1 MGGDINEPRL
11 LEVPITAY
19 NLTSTSVVIV
29 CDLSK
34 PQNCLSSLLKWLKR
48 VREVVDKRIRDL
60 QSTDSNAA
68 LSLRETAMAA
78 YRNNESDSSRVRPF
92 EVSLYIVANK
102 YDKFRE
108 QPQADRRCL
117 MQILRFVSHY
127 YGATLITT
135 SIVDATLK
143 DSFRGSMTGICFRI
157 AAKAVCEVVLEK
169 PVTVSAGRDDFE
181 SILLAIPRTVIVP
194 TNEGDAHAAA
204 AVARL
209 IVSGKDNDGKKK
221 HNEHDGKYASKLV
234 NSNDDIGLYVTASGP
249 TRDCWERLADHVK
262 SMYGAVESS
271 SAEEKGGHDHELDS
285 GHGDEKNH
293 GRDGDD
299 DFPEP
304 DIDDMRAQRDAA
316 LERYIQEAERR
327 EQTNLKM
334 NSAYTSRSGGGDG
347 GGISG
352 GGAESKHDRHGGGGG
367 DEDGGGE
374 EKKSNSKRKAVP
386 SMKTAAA

>member
-48 VREVVDKRIRDL
+48 VREVVEKRIRDL

-68 LSLRETAMAA
+68 MSLRETAMAS
-78 YRNNESDSSRVRPF
+78 YRNHESDSSRVRPF

-181 SILLAIPRTVIVP
+181 SILLARPRTVLIP
-194 TNEGDAHAAA
+194 ANEGDAHAAA
-204 AVARL
+204 AAARS
-209 IVSGKDNDGKKK
+209 IVSGKESDGKKK
-221 HNEHDGKYASKLV
+221 HADHDGKYVSKLV
-234 NSNDDIGLYVTASGP
+234 SSSEDIGLYVTASGP

-262 SMYGAVESS
+262 AMYGAIESS
-271 SAEEKGGHDHELDS
+271 SAEEKGGNDHDVDS
-285 GHGDEKNH
+285 GHGDEKGH

-334 NSAYTSRSGGGDG
+334 NAAYTSRSGGGG
-347 GGISG
+347 GEGSGASGG
-352 GGAESKHDRHGGGGG
+352 GGAESKYGGG
-367 DEDGGGE
+367 DDDGGGGE
-374 EKKSNSKRKAVP
+374 EKKSSSKRKAVP

>member
-1 MGGDINEPRL
+1 M
-11 LEVPITAY
+11 
-19 NLTSTSVVIV
+19 
-29 CDLSK
+29 
-34 PQNCLSSLLKWLKR
+34 KR

-60 QSTDSNAA
+60 QSTDANAA
-68 LSLRETAMAA
+68 ILLRETAMAA
-78 YRNNESDSSRVRPF
+78 YRNHESDSSRVRPF

-108 QPQADRRCL
+108 QPQGDRRCL

-157 AAKAVCEVVLEK
+157 TAKPVCEVVLEK
-169 PVTVSAGRDDFE
+169 PVTVSVGRDDFE
-181 SILLAIPRTVIVP
+181 SILLALPRTVLIP

-204 AVARL
+204 AVARS
-209 IVSGKDNDGKKK
+209 IVSGKEPDGKKK
-221 HNEHDGKYASKLV
+221 HADHDGKYVSKLV
-234 NSNDDIGLYVTASGP
+234 NSSEDVGLYLTGSGP

-262 SMYGAVESS
+262 AMYGAIESS
-271 SAEEKGGHDHELDS
+271 SAEEKGGHDHDFDS
-285 GHGDEKNH
+285 GHGDEKGQ
-293 GRDGDD
+293 GRDGED

-304 DIDDMRAQRDAA
+304 DIDDIRAQRDAA
-316 LERYIQEAERR
+316 LERYIQDAERR

-334 NSAYTSRSGGGDG
+334 NAAYISRSGGGEG
-347 GGISG
+347 GGTNGS
-352 GGAESKHDRHGGGGG
+352 GGAESKHGDDDGG
-367 DEDGGGE
+367 GGGE

>member
-1 MGGDINEPRL
+1 
-11 LEVPITAY
+11 
-19 NLTSTSVVIV
+19 
-29 CDLSK
+29 
-34 PQNCLSSLLKWLKR
+34 
-48 VREVVDKRIRDL
+48 
-60 QSTDSNAA
+60 
-68 LSLRETAMAA
+68 
-78 YRNNESDSSRVRPF
+78 
-92 EVSLYIVANK
+92 
-102 YDKFRE
+102 
-108 QPQADRRCL
+108 
-117 MQILRFVSHY
+117 
-127 YGATLITT
+127 
-135 SIVDATLK
+135 
-143 DSFRGSMTGICFRI
+143 
-157 AAKAVCEVVLEK
+157 
-169 PVTVSAGRDDFE
+169 
-181 SILLAIPRTVIVP
+181 
-194 TNEGDAHAAA
+194 
-204 AVARL
+204 
-209 IVSGKDNDGKKK
+209 
-221 HNEHDGKYASKLV
+221 
-234 NSNDDIGLYVTASGP
+234 
-249 TRDCWERLADHVK
+249 
-262 SMYGAVESS
+262 MYGAVESS